1 MTVHAPSEGQREVVG
16 AGDIQARLMLV
27 LLCLIWGITW
37 PVMKIAL
44 EHIPPLGMRATTA
57 AIGALTLFAI
67 CLVKRRSFRVPNARA
82 WVHIAVSSLLN
93 IVSFSVLS
101 AFAQNAA
108 ATSRVA
114 ILTYT
119 MPIWAVLLAW
129 LVLRERPTRVQG
141 LAMVLCAAGLA
152 VLIQPLAASGV
163 PLGLVLA
170 AASGL
175 GWAAGTVYLKWA
187 RIDADPMGA
196 ASWQLIIAFAVIA
209 ACMFIFEGPPHLE
222 AAPADALLCVA
233 FTGLIGNGTA
243 YGIWFAIV
251 PRLSAVT
258 VSLGVLGSPVIGV
271 ASSILVLGERP
282 TAADIVGFAL
292 ILAAS
297 ACVLLTAP
305 TAASEVKSVTP

>member
-1 MTVHAPSEGQREVVG
+1 MTVHAPSEGRREAIG

-27 LLCLIWGITW
+27 VLCLIWGITW

-44 EHIPPLGMRATTA
+44 EQIPPLGMRATTA
-57 AIGALTLFAI
+57 GLGATTLLAI
-67 CLVKRRSFRVPNARA
+67 CLIKRRSLRVSSARA
-82 WVHIAVSSLLN
+82 WAHIAVSSLLN
-93 IVSFSVLS
+93 VVSFSVLS

-114 ILTYT
+114 IVTYT

-129 LVLRERPTRVQG
+129 LVLRERPTPVQG
-141 LAMVLCAAGLA
+141 LAVVLCVAGLA
-152 VLIQPLAASGV
+152 VLIWPLAASGI

-187 RIDADPMGA
+187 RIEADPMGA
-196 ASWQLIIAFAVIA
+196 ASWQLVIAFIVIA
-209 ACMFIFEGPPHLE
+209 ACMLIFEGPPHLE

-243 YGIWFAIV
+243 YGIWFVIV

-258 VSLGVLGSPVIGV
+258 ASLGVLGSPVIGV

-282 TAADIVGFAL
+282 TVADIIGFAL

-297 ACVLLTAP
+297 ACVLLSPPAP
-305 TAASEVKSVTP
+305 ARDVERARP